1 MSDWVTNCMNVSP
14 KRCFRFSAQV
24 FPQFLVLVVDEARWR
39 TAHETKLR
47 VLEQSSSSIGPDGSP
62 PNPKPVFDGQLK
74 QYPDSK
80 SDSIRGNTV
89 SGGSSAKSCISNS
102 WPDVA
107 REDPSVFDQS
117 SHPLCRTNL
126 IFPRLHS
133 LPPLEHLP
141 SPSIIGLQTVWV

>member
-1 MSDWVTNCMNVSP
+1 MSDWVTLMNVSLSVASVSP
-14 KRCFRFSAQV
+14 VKCSR
-24 FPQFLVLVVDEARWR
+24 QFLVLVDDEARWR
-39 TAHETKLR
+39 TAHETKLP
-47 VLEQSSSSIGPDGSP
+47 VLEQSSSSVGPDGSP
-62 PNPKPVFDGQLK
+62 RNPKPVFDGQLK

-80 SDSIRGNTV
+80 SDSIKGNTV
-89 SGGSSAKSCISNS
+89 SGSSSAKSCISNS

-107 REDPSVFDQS
+107 REDLSVFDQNL
-117 SHPLCRTNL
+117 HPLCRTNL